1 MHHKKFYACDFTLI
15 RVQISFEDHV
25 TFSNI
30 VKFITKPNTGIL
42 LSFLI
47 WTMEV

>member
-15 RVQISFEDHV
+15 HVQILFEDHV

-30 VKFITKPNTGIL
+30 TEPNTGIL